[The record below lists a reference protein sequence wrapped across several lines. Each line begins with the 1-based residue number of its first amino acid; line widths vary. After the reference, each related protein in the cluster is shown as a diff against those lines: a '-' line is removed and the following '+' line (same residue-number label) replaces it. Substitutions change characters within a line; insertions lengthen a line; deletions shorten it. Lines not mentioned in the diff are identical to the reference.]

1 MRIEIDTKLKYCT
14 VGDVP
19 VGTQFYIN
27 GMVDSEHKHGVVF
40 VKIAETH
47 HVVPVYAVYA
57 NGTVTGSPI
66 DEVSHVPDDYAVC
79 FNIVTNKIMQLHKD
93 LPVIP
98 LEQEEALKLRHKR
111 VWDWEVQN

>member
-14 VGDVP
+14 VGDLP
-19 VGTQFYIN
+19 VGTLFYLN
-27 GMVDSEHKHGVVF
+27 GVVDSEHRHGVVF
-40 VKIAETH
+40 VKIANTH
-47 HVVPVYAVYA
+47 YIVPIHAVCA
-57 NGTVTGSPI
+57 NGAITESPI
-66 DEVSHVPDDYAVC
+66 NGVYNVPDGYAVC